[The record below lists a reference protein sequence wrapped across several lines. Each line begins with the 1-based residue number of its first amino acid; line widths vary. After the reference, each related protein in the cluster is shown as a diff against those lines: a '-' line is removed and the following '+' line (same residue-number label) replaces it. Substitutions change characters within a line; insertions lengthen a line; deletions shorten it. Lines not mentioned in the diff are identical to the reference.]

1 MPTIV
6 LDTTVNAPIGI
17 VFDLA
22 RSIDLHM
29 YSTGKTNEKA
39 IAGVTSGLIEAGQTV
54 QWRAKHL
61 GVYQTLTVRIAKMEK
76 PYFFEDKMI
85 QGAFQSMEH
94 QHLFEEQADGTV
106 LMRDVFNFRAPLGP
120 LGRFA
125 EWSFL
130 TGYMRRFLEER
141 NHIIKLVAESGDY
154 SRYIEG

>member
-1 MPTIV
+1 MPTLV

-54 QWRAKHL
+54 QWRAKDV
-61 GVYQTLTVRIAKMEK
+61 GVYQK

-85 QGAFQSMEH
+85 QGAFQSMDH

-106 LMRDVFNFRAPLGP
+106 LMRDVFNFKAPLGP

-130 TGYMRRFLEER
+130 TSYMRRFLEER

-154 SRYIEG
+154 SRYL

>member
-1 MPTIV
+1 MPTLI
-6 LDTTVNAPIGI
+6 LDTIINAPLTI

-29 YSTGKTNEKA
+29 YSTKKTKEKA

-61 GVYQTLTVRIAKMEK
+61 GVYQTLTVRITKMEK

-85 QGAFQSMEH
+85 QGAFQSMDH
-94 QHLFEEQADGTV
+94 QHLFEEQVDGTV
-106 LMRDVFNFRAPLGP
+106 LMRDVFHFRAPLGL

-130 TGYMRRFLEER
+130 TVYMKRFLEER
-141 NHIIKLVAESGDY
+141 NRIIKVVAESGDY
-154 SRYIEG
+154 IHYC